1 MQTFRALVLFFAWA
15 GFSLVAISMA
25 VDRAIIIEDYASLLV
40 TILFSLFFGLLLRWV
55 HALSIKNKAGLDS
68 KKQEAQLTTA
78 VEQAPQATEPEPAE
92 DEGPAQETALPSP
105 AFCPQAAELKVGTP
119 KGPIYAFGGAL
130 WLIPL
135 NKGELDTANAQRLD
149 YQNLDEAIAALIR

>member
-40 TILFSLFFGLLLRWV
+40 TVLFSLFFGLLLRWV

-78 VEQAPQATEPEPAE
+78 VEQAPQASEPEPAE
-92 DEGPAQETALPSP
+92 DVAPVQETALP
-105 AFCPQAAELKVGTP
+105 CPVFAAEAAELKVGTP
-119 KGPIYAFGGAL
+119 KGPIYAYDGAL

-135 NKGELDTANAQRLD
+135 KNGQLDNAAAQRLD
-149 YQNLDEAIAALIR
+149 YHSLDEAIAALIQ